1 MNTVFNKRPTN
12 IDKENKLQD
21 LQKRLEELNE
31 EYTANLNFALIEEIK
46 KTEKKIEEIE
56 EKGGIQQKTK
66 EENQQK
72 ITQTLQNTRWST
84 IQLQEKWQV
93 LEWYKLAEKFEANY
107 LADIDVLLKEDREE
121 NTKYIIN
128 KEWT

>member
-72 ITQTLQNTRWST
+72 ITQTLQNTR
-84 IQLQEKWQV
+84 
-93 LEWYKLAEKFEANY
+93 
-107 LADIDVLLKEDREE
+107 
-121 NTKYIIN
+121 
-128 KEWT
+128 

>member
-46 KTEKKIEEIE
+46 KTEKKS
-56 EKGGIQQKTK
+56 KK
-66 EENQQK
+66 
-72 ITQTLQNTRWST
+72 
-84 IQLQEKWQV
+84 
-93 LEWYKLAEKFEANY
+93 
-107 LADIDVLLKEDREE
+107 
-121 NTKYIIN
+121 
-128 KEWT
+128 